1 MEMNSKYQK
10 AFDRIKETLSGTSAW
25 RLLLSEVVYEIKS
38 ANSRYEWVGIYL
50 LKGDTL
56 VLETYLGKPT
66 EHSKIPLDKGICGDA
81 ATEKK
86 TIIVEDVSRERR
98 YIACDLAVKSEIV
111 VPIMNKD
118 KIIGVIDIDSNQRN
132 PWKEQDVEFL
142 ELVAALLANTCPK
155 VKLT

>member
-1 MEMNSKYQK
+1 MEINSKYQK
-10 AFDRIKETLSGTSAW
+10 AYDRIKEVFSGTSAW
-25 RLLLSEVVYEIKS
+25 RLLLPEVVYEIKS

-50 LKGDTL
+50 LKGEML

-66 EHSKIPLDKGICGDA
+66 EHSKIPLDKGVCGA
-81 ATEKK
+81 SATERK
-86 TIIVEDVSRERR
+86 TVIVDDVSRENR

-132 PWKEQDVEFL
+132 AWKEQDSEFL
-142 ELVAALLANTCPK
+142 ELVASLLASTCPK
-155 VKLT
+155 VHLT